1 MRETQKGIADVPL
14 FNKRPLKRCK
24 VGSHFLMRHKN
35 GVQLLYPLSSVLMF
49 IKMCARY
56 FFICLLAILTHTIFL
71 LGIYCEISRY
81 CSRDCTTPHLLHTIV
96 CTWRRGKKTS
106 LNRYVGYIS
115 NKCLAHFV
123 RKCLPTL
130 PFVKVVICS
139 TYFYSIINSFIES
152 YV

>member
-1 MRETQKGIADVPL
+1 MFADVCMCEVCVCLCSKQNHHLKGAKGQMALFHERETQKGIADVPL

-96 CTWRRGKKTS
+96 CT
-106 LNRYVGYIS
+106 
-115 NKCLAHFV
+115 
-123 RKCLPTL
+123 
-130 PFVKVVICS
+130 
-139 TYFYSIINSFIES
+139 
-152 YV
+152 